1 MILIMKAKIEVNRRK
16 FQFMILEKSLRLKY
30 GLTIGPIRK
39 ELDYIELLGIFIDKH
54 LGFKK

>member
-1 MILIMKAKIEVNRRK
+1 MVLIMKAKIEANRRK
-16 FQFMILEKSLRLKY
+16 FQFMILKKSLRLKY

-39 ELDYIELLGIFIDKH
+39 ELDYIELLGISTDKH

>member
-1 MILIMKAKIEVNRRK
+1 MKAKIEVNRRK